1 MSYEQN
7 TIEAVIGTFDAVA
20 RQGPVKGL
28 TDKLQSVTVGTPE
41 AYYMLATYC
50 FDLSRKL
57 EYLTKVAHPFAEHVP
72 PELAHDIIEDNNAIN
87 AKNLTWEE
95 RAKVAEK
102 IMIQRHREL
111 VEEPDRSLKQSTHQ
125 VAR

>member
-7 TIEAVIGTFDAVA
+7 TIEAVIGTLDAVA
-20 RQGPVKGL
+20 RTGPVKGR

-72 PELAHDIIEDNNAIN
+72 SELAHEIVEDSNAIN
-87 AKNLTWEE
+87 AENLTWEQ
-95 RAKVAEK
+95 RAKIAEK

-111 VEEPDRSLKQSTHQ
+111 VEEPTGR
-125 VAR
+125 